1 MSQKLGGRGYRNRDL
16 HGALGA
22 DSDPG
27 CHRFGPRWHQKYKA
41 TVYDRTTVERPG
53 IPGVVRLDD
62 ATPDFPAQRDYIT
75 QRITDLKH
83 PVNRARRHRNLQPK
97 NAVAEAPVENAA
109 SIYGLPLAVRNRADL
124 FNRKIALWQLQP
136 LKSHRCCHTRPTGH
150 AQQ

>member
-27 CHRFGPRWHQKYKA
+27 CHRFGQRWHQKYKV

-62 ATPDFPAQRDYIT
+62 ATTDFPVQRDYIK

-97 NAVAEAPVENAA
+97 NAVAEAPVEARKSTRLNSSHVKISYAVFCLKKKN
-109 SIYGLPLAVRNRADL
+109 SLTIRDHHTLRLAESNSL
-124 FNRKIALWQLQP
+124 SP
-136 LKSHRCCHTRPTGH
+136 CE
-150 AQQ
+150 